1 MSSKLAFAAACLSL
15 LLLYAS
21 RCASQEG
28 YEAARRGM
36 VEEHLR
42 GRDIRDPRVLEAMGK
57 VPRHELVPLALRP
70 RAYAD
75 HPLPIGEGQT
85 ISQPYIV
92 ALMTQLAELS
102 VDDVVLEVGTGSGY
116 QAAVLAEI
124 ASHVYTIE
132 IIPSLAETAGRR
144 LAELGYDNVTSKAGD
159 GYIGWKEHAPFDA
172 ILVTAAAPSVPE
184 PLIEQL
190 EPGGFLVIPVGP
202 QNEIQR
208 LLRIEKLRD
217 GTTETEEIIPVVFVP
232 LVRERHQ

>member
-28 YEAARRGM
+28 YEKARRGM
-36 VEEHLR
+36 VEEHLK
-42 GRDIRDPRVLEAMGK
+42 GRDIRDLRSLEAMGK

-70 RAYAD
+70 RAYVD

-132 IIPSLAETAGRR
+132 IIPSLAETARRR

-159 GYIGWKEHAPFDA
+159 GYIGWEEHAPFDA
-172 ILVTAAAPSVPE
+172 ILVTAGRTFRSRAPHRAARAR
-184 PLIEQL
+184 
-190 EPGGFLVIPVGP
+190 GFLVIPVGP
-202 QNEIQR
+202 RNEVQR

-217 GTTETEEIIPVVFVP
+217 GSTETEEIIPVVFVP
-232 LVRERHQ
+232 LVRER

>member
-21 RCASQEG
+21 RCASQKG
-28 YEAARRGM
+28 YEKARRGM
-36 VEEHLR
+36 VEEHLK
-42 GRDIRDPRVLEAMGK
+42 GRDIRDLRVLEAMGK

-92 ALMTQLAELS
+92 ALMTQLAQLS

-132 IIPSLAETAGRR
+132 IIPSLAETARRR

-159 GYIGWKEHAPFDA
+159 GYIGWEEHAPFDA

-202 QNEIQR
+202 RNEVQR

-217 GTTETEEIIPVVFVP
+217 GSTETEEIIPVVFVP
-232 LVRERHQ
+232 LVRER